1 MSMLKYWLGLSAC
14 PVSPRAKAA
23 LIRKYGSAE
32 DAYFAPR
39 GEFAAIEHV
48 GPVEAELLELRDLS
62 RADDIEEACCRQNIS
77 IVTVQDASYPKRL
90 KSIYDPPAV
99 LYVKG
104 EMPPVDDNAIIS
116 VIGTRKASPYG
127 LKMAEKLAFEISK
140 CGGLVVSGLTAGI
153 DAQAARGAML
163 AGSPCIC
170 VLGCSHEQATGS
182 LALSVAEGGA
192 IISEYAPG
200 TVSQKS
206 FFRERNRIG
215 AGLGIATL
223 VVEAPE
229 KSGALLFAREAAE
242 QGKEVFAVPGN
253 ADSNTSAGTISLLK
267 SGAKP
272 VTEGWDV
279 LCEYAALFPDKL
291 RPAEKEELQIPAP
304 EQREE
309 PVKPSK
315 PYFYTGSVSKPKLE
329 AQLDKL
335 NEQQLKVITAI
346 DSDDEHIDDI
356 MAASGMTLSQV
367 LTQLTFLEIKGYVRR
382 MPGNRYALNIAKSEE
397 P

>member
-1 MSMLKYWLGLSAC
+1 MSMLKYWLWLSAC

-23 LIRKYGSAE
+23 LIRHYGSAE
-32 DAYFAPR
+32 SAYFAPH
-39 GEFAAIEHV
+39 GEFAALEHV
-48 GPVEAELLELRDLS
+48 AQVEAELLELRDIS
-62 RADDIEEACCRQNIS
+62 RTAEITEACCRQNIS

-192 IISEYAPG
+192 VISEYAPG
-200 TVSQKS
+200 TVSRKS

-253 ADSNTSAGTISLLK
+253 ADSKTSAGTISLLK

-279 LCEYAALFPDKL
+279 LCEYAALFPGKL
-291 RPAEKEELQIPAP
+291 RPAEKEELQIPEP
-304 EQREE
+304 EQHEE

-315 PYFYTGSVSKPKLE
+315 PDFYTGSMVKPKLE

-346 DSDDEHIDDI
+346 DRDDEHIDDI

-382 MPGNRYALNIAKSEE
+382 MPGNRYALNIVKK
-397 P
+397 